1 MINRIIS
8 KSIINK
14 LRSGKVIILYGA
26 RQVGK
31 TTLVEKLIED
41 TKDYLYFNADNIED
55 RLQLEQES
63 ATKFRVLFSDK
74 KLIII
79 DEAQRVKNI
88 GLNLKIIHD
97 QLQIPII
104 ATGSSAFELANNIS
118 ESLTGRKHELHLYPL
133 SFEELSKHFGVFE
146 EYKNL
151 QNRLIYGSYPE
162 VVKHHGQ
169 QKEILINLASSYLY
183 KDILEWNK
191 IKKSDKLIKLL
202 QALAFQIGN
211 QVSYNELSQIVGI
224 NKETVEN
231 YIDLLEKSFVIFSLK
246 SFNRNLRTELKK
258 SKKIYFYDNGIRN
271 ALINNFNQLE
281 LRNDV
286 GALWENYIISERY
299 KYNSSHN
306 LFVNCYF
313 WRTKNQQEID
323 FIEEQD
329 GKLYAYEFKWSAH
342 KKAKIPI
349 AFQKAYPDANIEII
363 RPDNYFDFLTKEKNH

>member
-1 MINRIIS
+1 MIDRIILE
-8 KSIINK
+8 SIINK
-14 LRSGKVIILYGA
+14 LPSGKVIILYGA

-31 TTLVEKLIED
+31 TTLVERLIENS
-41 TKDYLYFNADNIED
+41 KDYLYFNADNIED

-63 ATKFRVLFSDK
+63 ATKFRTLFSNK

-88 GLNLKIIHD
+88 GLNLKIIYD
-97 QLQIPII
+97 QLHIPII

-118 ESLTGRKHELHLYPL
+118 ESLTGRKHEYHLHPL
-133 SFEELSKHFGVFE
+133 SFEELSEHFGVFE

-151 QNRLIYGSYPE
+151 SNRLIYGSYPE
-162 VVKHHGQ
+162 IVTQPSQ
-169 QKEILINLASSYLY
+169 QKEILNSLASSYLY

-211 QVSYNELSQIVGI
+211 QVSYNELAQIVGI

-271 ALINNFNQLE
+271 ALINNFNQIE

-299 KYNSSHN
+299 KYNSNHN
-306 LFVNCYF
+306 QFVNCFF

-323 FIEEQD
+323 FIEERN
-329 GKLYAYEFKWSAH
+329 GKLYAYEFKWSAY

-349 AFQKAYPDANIEII
+349 AFQKAYPDAVVEII
-363 RPDNYFDFLTKEKNH
+363 RPDNYYDFLTTKKHH